1 MEILNFSKNLS
12 NLRKERK
19 ITQENLANYLGVT
32 KAAVSKWELNQSYPD
47 ITLLPIIASYFNISI
62 DELLGYEP
70 FMKDDEVKELYSK
83 LIKEFST
90 EEFDIVYE
98 KCIQYEKKYYTCYFL
113 QFHLGLLYCNH
124 AYLAFEEEKIMEVYI
139 HATEVFKRIEEN
151 CKNANL
157 AKEALSLKSY
167 CNLIMGKCDDIIED
181 LKVVNQISMP
191 TENILSKAYLTKGDK
206 EKAIKILQISIFNN
220 FMNSL
225 QSMTDILYCYYDNN
239 EKQDQYIQKI
249 VKVIE
254 ILDLENEYPQVLL
267 NIFASISMVYGTK
280 GDKEN
285 CIIFL
290 QKCVDLISNKKV
302 FDLHENKNTM
312 FDYLPEFLENMSIG
326 NIVPRNE
333 SLIIDSFIES
343 IKTHPAFAI
352 IRDDIRYDNITYTLD
367 IFSTYSGEKELLEII
382 ENIGNHLIAL
392 RQNNSSIMYIQ
403 QKNCKIL
410 DDNKKG
416 PVKKHA
422 VIEYKFTCATGLEEE
437 DANE

>member
-47 ITLLPIIASYFNISI
+47 ITLLPIIASYFDISI

-267 NIFASISMVYGTK
+267 NIFASIFT
-280 GDKEN
+280 
-285 CIIFL
+285 
-290 QKCVDLISNKKV
+290 
-302 FDLHENKNTM
+302 
-312 FDYLPEFLENMSIG
+312 
-326 NIVPRNE
+326 RNV
-333 SLIIDSFIES
+333 
-343 IKTHPAFAI
+343 
-352 IRDDIRYDNITYTLD
+352 TL
-367 IFSTYSGEKELLEII
+367 
-382 ENIGNHLIAL
+382 
-392 RQNNSSIMYIQ
+392 
-403 QKNCKIL
+403 
-410 DDNKKG
+410 
-416 PVKKHA
+416 
-422 VIEYKFTCATGLEEE
+422 
-437 DANE
+437 

>member
-1 MEILNFSKNLS
+1 MEILNFSKNIS

-70 FMKDDEVKELYSK
+70 FMNDDEVKELYSK

-124 AYLAFEEEKIMEVYI
+124 AYLAFEEEKIMEVYS

-167 CNLIMGKCDDIIED
+167 CNLIMGRCDDIIED
-181 LKVVNQISMP
+181 LKDLNQISMP

-352 IRDDIRYDNITYTLD
+352 IRDDIRYDNILKTFSKDFDFIKVLTLNE
-367 IFSTYSGEKELLEII
+367 YKELL
-382 ENIGNHLIAL
+382 A
-392 RQNNSSIMYIQ
+392 
-403 QKNCKIL
+403 
-410 DDNKKG
+410 
-416 PVKKHA
+416 
-422 VIEYKFTCATGLEEE
+422 
-437 DANE
+437 

>member
-285 CIIFL
+285 CIIFFR
-290 QKCVDLISNKKV
+290 LIGV
-302 FDLHENKNTM
+302 
-312 FDYLPEFLENMSIG
+312 
-326 NIVPRNE
+326 NIYYQFFP
-333 SLIIDSFIES
+333 
-343 IKTHPAFAI
+343 
-352 IRDDIRYDNITYTLD
+352 
-367 IFSTYSGEKELLEII
+367 
-382 ENIGNHLIAL
+382 AL
-392 RQNNSSIMYIQ
+392 RNIFMYIVHW
-403 QKNCKIL
+403 NIL
-410 DDNKKG
+410 
-416 PVKKHA
+416 
-422 VIEYKFTCATGLEEE
+422 FL
-437 DANE
+437 